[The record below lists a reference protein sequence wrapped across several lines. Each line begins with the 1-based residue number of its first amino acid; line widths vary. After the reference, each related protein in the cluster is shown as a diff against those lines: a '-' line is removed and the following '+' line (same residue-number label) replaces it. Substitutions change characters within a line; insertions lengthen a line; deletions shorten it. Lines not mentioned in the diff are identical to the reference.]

1 MILAMATHAPNP
13 TTLRIRRLD
22 PAAVL
27 PRKAHPDDLGWDLAA
42 LESVRIEPGRIARL
56 RTGLAFGF
64 PAGVGGFVK
73 DRSSLAARGLH
84 TLAGVIDPGYRGEVQ
99 VLVVNLERTAVELAA
114 GERIAQL
121 VLMAT
126 LPATLVEAD
135 NLDDTERGD
144 GGFGSSGR

>member
-1 MILAMATHAPNP
+1 MSNAATAPSA
-13 TTLRIRRLD
+13 LRIRRLD
-22 PAAVL
+22 DAAVL

-42 LESVRIEPGRIARL
+42 LETVRVEPGRIAKL

-73 DRSSLAARGLH
+73 DRSSMAARGLH

-99 VLVVNLERTAVELAA
+99 VLVVNLGDAALDVTA

-121 VLMAT
+121 VLLAT
-126 LPATLVEAD
+126 LPAELVEVD
-135 NLDDTERGD
+135 DLDDTARGA